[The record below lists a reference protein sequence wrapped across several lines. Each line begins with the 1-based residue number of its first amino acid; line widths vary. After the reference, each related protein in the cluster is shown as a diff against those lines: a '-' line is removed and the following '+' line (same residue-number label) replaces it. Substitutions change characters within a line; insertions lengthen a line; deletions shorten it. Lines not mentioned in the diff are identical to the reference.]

1 LDHQGKSLVTSS
13 ALLAGKVII
22 VTGAGRGVGR
32 GIALLAAAHGAKVVV
47 NDLGTSAAGVGGDI
61 SVAQQVVN
69 EIQAAGGEALAN
81 TESVGDWDAANRM
94 VQQARDVFGRV
105 DGVVNNA
112 GILRDTIFHKMSPED
127 FESVIRVHLFG
138 SFYLARAAAPHFR
151 EQNAGSFVH
160 MTSSSGLVGNF
171 GQANY
176 TAAKMGI
183 VGLSRSI
190 AFDMVRFNVNSN
202 CIAPFAWT
210 NLVGT
215 LPTETPEQKKRV
227 EGLKQLLPE
236 RIAPFT
242 VALLSEAGRKVT
254 GQIFGVRNN
263 EIYLFN
269 QPRPIRTAHTS
280 NGWTPQSI
288 LERVFPM
295 FQPSYTPLVRSGE
308 FFSWD
313 PV

>member
-1 LDHQGKSLVTSS
+1 MTRPSLLEGK
-13 ALLAGKVII
+13 AII
-22 VTGAGRGVGR
+22 VTGSGRGVGR
-32 GIALLAAAHGAKVVV
+32 GIAMLAAEQGARVVV
-47 NDLGTSAAGVGGDI
+47 NDLGTSAAGVGGDG
-61 SVAQQVVN
+61 SVAQQVAD
-69 EIQAAGGEALAN
+69 EIRAAGGEAVAN
-81 TESVGDWDAANRM
+81 TDSVADWNSANRM
-94 VQQARDVFGRV
+94 VQQALDLFGRV

-112 GILRDTIFHKMSPED
+112 GILRDTIFHKMPPED
-127 FESVIRVHLFG
+127 FESVVRVHLFG
-138 SFYLARAAAPHFR
+138 SFYLARAAAPYFR
-151 EQNAGSFVH
+151 EQNSGSFVH

-176 TAAKMGI
+176 SAAKMGI

-190 AFDMVRFNVNSN
+190 AFDMARFNVNSN
-202 CIAPFAWT
+202 CVAPFAWT

-215 LPTETPEQKKRV
+215 IPTDTPEQQKRV
-227 EGLKQLLPE
+227 DGLKRLVPE

-242 VALLSEAGRKVT
+242 VALLTDAGRKVT

-280 NGWTPQSI
+280 EGWTPASVI
-288 LERVFPM
+288 ERVFPM
-295 FQPSYTPLVRSGE
+295 FEPSLTPLVRSGE

>member
-1 LDHQGKSLVTSS
+1 VTRPSLLEGK
-13 ALLAGKVII
+13 AII
-22 VTGAGRGVGR
+22 VTGSGRGVGR
-32 GIALLAAAHGAKVVV
+32 GIAMLAAEQGARVVV
-47 NDLGTSAAGVGGDI
+47 NDLGTSAAGVGGDG
-61 SVAQQVVN
+61 SVAQQVAD
-69 EIQAAGGEALAN
+69 EIRAAGGEAVAN
-81 TESVGDWDAANRM
+81 TDSVADWNSANRM
-94 VQQARDVFGRV
+94 VQQALDLFGRV

-112 GILRDTIFHKMSPED
+112 GILRDTIFHKMPPED
-127 FESVIRVHLFG
+127 FESVVRVHLFG
-138 SFYLARAAAPHFR
+138 SFYLARAAAPYFR
-151 EQNAGSFVH
+151 EQNSGSFVH

-176 TAAKMGI
+176 SAAKMGI

-190 AFDMVRFNVNSN
+190 AFDMARFNVNSN
-202 CIAPFAWT
+202 CVAPFAWT

-215 LPTETPEQKKRV
+215 IPTDTPEQQKRV
-227 EGLKQLLPE
+227 DGLKRLVPE

-242 VALLSEAGRKVT
+242 VALLTDAGRKVT

-280 NGWTPQSI
+280 EGWTPASVI
-288 LERVFPM
+288 ERVFPM
-295 FQPSYTPLVRSGE
+295 FEPSLTPLVRSGE

>member
-1 LDHQGKSLVTSS
+1 MTGPRLLEGKAIV
-13 ALLAGKVII
+13 
-22 VTGAGRGVGR
+22 VTGGGRGVGR
-32 GIALLAAAHGAKVVV
+32 GIAMLAAEQGARVVV
-47 NDLGTSAAGVGGDI
+47 NDLGTSAAGVGGDG
-61 SVAQQVVN
+61 SVAQQVAD
-69 EIQAAGGEALAN
+69 EIRAAGGEAVAN
-81 TESVGDWDAANRM
+81 TDSVADWGSANRM
-94 VQQARDVFGRV
+94 VEQALDAFGRV

-112 GILRDTIFHKMSPED
+112 GILRDTIFHKMPPED
-127 FESVIRVHLFG
+127 FESVVRVHLFG

-151 EQNAGSFVH
+151 QQNSGSFVH

-190 AFDMVRFNVNSN
+190 AFDMARFNVNSN
-202 CIAPFAWT
+202 CVAPFAWT

-215 LPTETPEQKKRV
+215 IPTDTPEQQKRV
-227 EGLKQLLPE
+227 DGLKRLVPE
-236 RIAPFT
+236 RIAPFI
-242 VALLSEAGRKVT
+242 VALLTDAGRKIT
-254 GQIFGVRNN
+254 GQIFGVRSN

-269 QPRPIRTAHTS
+269 QSRPIRTAHTS
-280 NGWTPQSI
+280 EGWSPASVI
-288 LERVFPM
+288 ERVFPM
-295 FQPSYTPLVRSGE
+295 FEPSLTPLVRSGE

>member
-1 LDHQGKSLVTSS
+1 MT
-13 ALLAGKVII
+13 
-22 VTGAGRGVGR
+22 
-32 GIALLAAAHGAKVVV
+32 
-47 NDLGTSAAGVGGDI
+47 
-61 SVAQQVVN
+61 
-69 EIQAAGGEALAN
+69 
-81 TESVGDWDAANRM
+81 
-94 VQQARDVFGRV
+94 
-105 DGVVNNA
+105 
-112 GILRDTIFHKMSPED
+112 PED
-127 FESVIRVHLFG
+127 FESVVRVHLFG
-138 SFYLARAAAPHFR
+138 SFYLARAAAPLFR
-151 EQNAGSFVH
+151 EGGGGSFVH

-190 AFDMVRFNVNSN
+190 AFDMARFKVNSN

-215 LPTETPEQKKRV
+215 IPAETPEQKKRV
-227 EGLKQLLPE
+227 EGLKRLIPE

-242 VALLSEAGRKVT
+242 VALLAEQARKIT

-269 QPRPIRTAHTS
+269 QPRPVRTAHTGD
-280 NGWTPQSI
+280 GWTPEAV

-295 FQPSYTPLVRSGE
+295 FQSSFTPLERSGE
-308 FFSWD
+308 FFAWD